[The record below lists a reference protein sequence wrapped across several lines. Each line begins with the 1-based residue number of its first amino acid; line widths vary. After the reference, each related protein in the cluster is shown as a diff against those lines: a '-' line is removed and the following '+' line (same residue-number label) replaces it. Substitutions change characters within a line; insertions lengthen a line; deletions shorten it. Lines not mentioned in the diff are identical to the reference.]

1 MQVFKELGVHSI
13 VRLNEIEYQR
23 AGTPGLQR
31 LLRAVCAGTQGVD
44 TFLRRTEEQFC
55 PESDSEYIVMMK

>member
-1 MQVFKELGVHSI
+1 VPAHNI
-13 VRLNEIEYQR
+13 VDDVVDTFLP
-23 AGTPGLQR
+23 APSSTML
-31 LLRAVCAGTQGVD
+31 CAGTQGVD

>member
-1 MQVFKELGVHSI
+1 ML
-13 VRLNEIEYQR
+13 
-23 AGTPGLQR
+23 
-31 LLRAVCAGTQGVD
+31 CAGTQGVD